1 MEDSV
6 KRAEFL
12 LCEEI
17 SENLGGNPEAY
28 IEALGGNALEI
39 VSFRMPPEEL

>member
-17 SENLGGNPEAY
+17 SENLGSDSEAY
-28 IEALGGNALEI
+28 IEALGGDALKI

>member
-1 MEDSV
+1 MEELM

-28 IEALGGNALEI
+28 IEALGGDTLKI